1 MNQITNKK
9 FAAHVL
15 LFDSQKWILKMIEN
29 CGPFVEKIYVAYS
42 ELPWTYNP
50 NARDNLKNTADPSI
64 LLNSQYANKI
74 ELIHGVWERDE
85 DQRNACLDRAK
96 ADGMDFLIIQ
106 DADEFYKHSDYSRM
120 IEQIANNPDYDF
132 YKTPWCI
139 FWKSF
144 DYILEG
150 ENGSTVIS
158 FPEVAINCKRNVKFT
173 RARTPNSKNYFLLDA
188 LCYHGSFVST
198 DDEMYRKIHT
208 WGHAHQFDRDM
219 WYHSKWLTWTEST
232 EDLHPVSPGVFR
244 RAVRFKGNLP
254 EVLINGNG
262 AGKKHVFAANNKPEN
277 SNPMISDIYST
288 NPDTFRRWIKV
299 GSLIKGENLSI
310 LDVGGD
316 PNNDKIKLFIPHR
329 ITVVN
334 PQYNNVSGTSLPFAD
349 ESFDITM
356 SIDTLEHVPNSER
369 IKFVKELIRTAKSKV
384 ILACPF
390 DEPYVSEM
398 EKAIHAITKHPILEE
413 HIRYGLPN
421 IQRILELIGTMGL
434 SYKVYNNDSLVGWA
448 SWILLH
454 QTNRG
459 RFDLRTVNHLL
470 NQAYNLQEDHEI
482 SYRKVIEIFKDNP
495 MSSICT
501 VPSNTNS
508 VGIGKKTKM
517 VSIVIPT
524 ITRKYLDECIES
536 IEKNTSYSNYEIILV
551 NDGSSE
557 PEFLDYLSKTKHRV
571 LNLPKNVGFAKANNE
586 GFKAARGDYIMTLNS
601 DTLVHKDWLSIMV
614 NTLES
619 DENIVVVGP
628 TVLYAGTS
636 IIAAAGCFLDN
647 NSYRKYSPFLN
658 GKQIQDYPQTNT
670 TYRVDAIG
678 GDCMLFRRQ
687 ALFDVGL
694 FDENYI
700 NGWEDIDLCLSI
712 RNKGYRIYHSP
723 AIIEHYGGVA
733 RNKSPQYQ
741 EWVKNNRDYFYNK
754 LKRQALDLFNT
765 AEQFAQNNQYND
777 AIQYYM
783 MAIEADPTLANA
795 YYSLAIVYY
804 NTSQKDAAIMSFNK
818 VIELDPQNACAYN
831 NLGVLYFSKGLLQ
844 EAEEYFKKT
853 LSLDP
858 NYEEAIQNLEKV
870 HLKQS
875 KFSVNSVKSPQQKQS
890 SQLKINLIGAL
901 GNTWGAE
908 YHVLNAFK
916 ELGHHVNQYD
926 HRKGAASLAI
936 GNDADISIVLKGDGI
951 PPDVIKQLPKPTVL
965 WYGEL
970 IHQDPSL
977 ADEVSKQKAKE
988 LTYNLN
994 SFDIVFH
1001 HDYSALE
1008 MIKNLGAKN
1017 VFWLSNSGVNPKVHR
1032 KLNVPKLCDVG
1043 FTGTLSPRRIEML
1056 NFLKQRGI
1064 GVKFLQVFGE
1074 ELNLFINQCK
1084 IFINLH
1090 FSELLNTETRLHEIL
1105 GAGTF
1110 ALTEEISMPSMYID
1124 NKHLVYWKL
1133 RDFKDLAEKIL
1144 FYIQADEE
1152 REQIARTGHFMVH
1165 ENYKYTDRCRELL
1178 AIVQANQNSQTN
1190 PSVSPNEDHLEQA
1203 FSKVEQYGGKF
1214 DGWALSKNAIRSFA
1228 MHVLKTNPE
1237 PNIIEL
1243 GGGQSTLF
1251 WMFLAQTRNTRVK
1264 VSTFEHHPNW
1274 AKQLKRTAADCIAID
1289 IHCYNLKQIN
1299 DQEWNTIFTFP
1310 ERAKNSWSYIGTPVS
1325 QSEFENTRIR
1335 NAFYD
1340 IPSQA
1345 FPPNASIDGMIVD
1358 GPHGNGRSLAF
1369 PLFFDC
1375 LKPNAWML
1383 IDDFDHY
1390 PFLDDLAKIFRF
1402 KIVEKELANDG
1413 KRWVLLR
1420 LDGIPL

>member
-15 LFDSQKWILKMIEN
+15 LFDSQKWILRMIEN

-50 NARDNLKNTADPSI
+50 NARNNFKNTADPSI

-74 ELIHGVWERDE
+74 ELIRGIWEKEE
-85 DQRNACLDRAK
+85 DQRNTCLDKAK
-96 ADGMDFLIIQ
+96 FDGMDYLIIQ
-106 DADEFYKHSDYSRM
+106 DTDEFYTYNDYPRM

-150 ENGSTVIS
+150 ENGSSVIS

-219 WYHSKWLTWTEST
+219 WYHSKWLKWTEST
-232 EDLHPVSPGVFR
+232 EDLHPVSPSVFR

-262 AGKKHVFAANNKPEN
+262 AEKKHIFDANNKPEN

-329 ITVVN
+329 ITVIN
-334 PQYNNVSGTSLPFAD
+334 PQYNNISGTSLPFAD
-349 ESFDITM
+349 ASFDITM
-356 SIDTLEHVPNSER
+356 SIDTLEHVPDSER

-398 EKAIHAITKHPILEE
+398 EKAIYAITKHPILEE

-421 IQRILELIGTMGL
+421 LQQILNLIGTMGL
-434 SYKVYNNDSLVGWA
+434 SYKIYNNDSLLAWA

-454 QTNRG
+454 QTNMG
-459 RFDLRTVNHLL
+459 RFDLRIVNHLL
-470 NQAYNLQEDHEI
+470 NQAYNTQEDYEI
-482 SYRKVIEIFKDNP
+482 SYRKVIEIFKNNHNN
-495 MSSICT
+495 STRI
-501 VPSNTNS
+501 VPSNTNA
-508 VGIGKKTKM
+508 IDTNKKTKL

-524 ITRKYLDECIES
+524 VTRKYLDECIES

-619 DENIVVVGP
+619 DENIAVVGP
-628 TVLYAGTS
+628 TVLNARTTV
-636 IIAAAGCFLDN
+636 IDTAGCFWDKD
-647 NSYRKYSPFLN
+647 SYRKVYSFLH
-658 GKQIQDYPQTNT
+658 GKQIQDYPQINT
-670 TYRVDAIG
+670 AYYVDAIG
-678 GDCMLFRRQ
+678 GVCMLFRRQ
-687 ALFDVGL
+687 ALFEVGL

-700 NGWEDIDLCLSI
+700 NGWEDIDICLSL
-712 RNKGYRIYHSP
+712 RNKGHNIYQSP

-741 EWVKNNRDYFYNK
+741 EWVKKNHDYFSNK
-754 LKRQALDLFNT
+754 LKKHAVDFFNI
-765 AEQFAQNNQYND
+765 AEQFTQNNRYND
-777 AIQYYM
+777 AIKYYT
-783 MAIEADPTLANA
+783 MAIEADTTFASA
-795 YYSLAIVYY
+795 YYNLGVIYSNI
-804 NTSQKDAAIMSFNK
+804 NQTDAAISHFEK
-818 VIELDPQNACAYN
+818 VVELEPQSAYAYN
-831 NLGVLYFSKGLLQ
+831 NLGVLYFSKGLIE
-844 EAEEYFKKT
+844 EAESHFKT
-853 LSLDP
+853 AISLDT
-858 NYEEAIQNLEKV
+858 NYTEAIQNLENV
-870 HLKQS
+870 HLKQG
-875 KFSVNSVKSPQQKQS
+875 KFSVCQRNSPRHIQNN
-890 SQLKINLIGAL
+890 QLRINLIGAF
-901 GNTWGAE
+901 GNKWGAE

-916 ELGHHVNQYD
+916 ELGHHVNLYD
-926 HRKGAASLAI
+926 HRKGETTMAI
-936 GNDADISIVLKGDGI
+936 RNDADISIVLKGDGI
-951 PPDVIKQLPKPTVL
+951 PPEVIKQLPKPAVL

-970 IHQDPSL
+970 IHQASSL
-977 ADEVSKQKAKE
+977 ADEVSKQKAME

-1001 HDYSALE
+1001 HDYTALE

-1017 VFWLSNSGVNPKVHR
+1017 VFWLSNSGVNPKAHR
-1032 KLNVPKLCDVG
+1032 KLNIPKLYDVG
-1043 FTGTLSPRRIEML
+1043 FTGTLSPRRIDML
-1056 NFLKQRGI
+1056 NFLLRKGI
-1064 GVKFLQVFGE
+1064 TVNYLQVYGE

-1090 FSELLNTETRLHEIL
+1090 FTELLNTETRLHEIL

-1144 FYIQADEE
+1144 FYLQADEE
-1152 REQIARTGHFMVH
+1152 REQIARTGHLMVH
-1165 ENYKYTDRCRELL
+1165 ENYKYTDRCKNLI
-1178 AIVQANQNSQTN
+1178 AKVQT
-1190 PSVSPNEDHLEQA
+1190 
-1203 FSKVEQYGGKF
+1203 
-1214 DGWALSKNAIRSFA
+1214 
-1228 MHVLKTNPE
+1228 
-1237 PNIIEL
+1237 
-1243 GGGQSTLF
+1243 
-1251 WMFLAQTRNTRVK
+1251 
-1264 VSTFEHHPNW
+1264 
-1274 AKQLKRTAADCIAID
+1274 
-1289 IHCYNLKQIN
+1289 
-1299 DQEWNTIFTFP
+1299 
-1310 ERAKNSWSYIGTPVS
+1310 
-1325 QSEFENTRIR
+1325 
-1335 NAFYD
+1335 
-1340 IPSQA
+1340 
-1345 FPPNASIDGMIVD
+1345 
-1358 GPHGNGRSLAF
+1358 
-1369 PLFFDC
+1369 C
-1375 LKPNAWML
+1375 LK
-1383 IDDFDHY
+1383 
-1390 PFLDDLAKIFRF
+1390 
-1402 KIVEKELANDG
+1402 
-1413 KRWVLLR
+1413 
-1420 LDGIPL
+1420 